1 MILRRLLRD
10 TSAAGA
16 AEFGIVLPLLLV
28 FLFGIIDAGRFA
40 WTCNQA
46 EKATQVGARVAV
58 VTDVIPGGLKTYNL
72 VGQTVGGVTYGQGDP
87 VQASALGLIT
97 CQSSAG
103 TPDCACTTPP
113 CPALGTIGAAHFT
126 GTIFRRMQ
134 MMYPELKADNV
145 VIEYRGASLGYAGD
159 PSGGDVSP
167 LVTVRLRDLFYTP
180 MMGFF
185 LVHVPMPSFSTTL
198 TGEDGVGP
206 QSN

>member
-1 MILRRLLRD
+1 MILRRLLSD

-16 AEFGIVLPLLLV
+16 AEFAIVLPLLLV

-40 WTCNQA
+40 WACNQA
-46 EKATQVGARVAV
+46 EKATQAGARVAV
-58 VTDVIPGGLKTYNL
+58 VTNFVAGGLKSYNL

-97 CQSSAG
+97 CQTSAG
-103 TPDCACTTPP
+103 TPGCACTTGP
-113 CPALGTIGAAHFT
+113 CPALGTIATATFT
-126 GTIFRRMQ
+126 AVFNRMQ
-134 MMYPELKADNV
+134 MMYPELKANNI
-145 VIEYRGASLGYAGD
+145 VIEYRGSGVGYAGD

-180 MMGFF
+180 LMGFF
-185 LVHVPMPSFSTTL
+185 LVNVPMPSSATTL
-198 TGEDGVGP
+198 TGEDGAGT